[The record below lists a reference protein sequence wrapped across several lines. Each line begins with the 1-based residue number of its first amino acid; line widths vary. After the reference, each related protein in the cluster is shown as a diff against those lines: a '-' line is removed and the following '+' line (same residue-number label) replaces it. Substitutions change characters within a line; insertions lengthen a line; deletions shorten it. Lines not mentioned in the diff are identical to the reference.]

1 MFDFGGFG
9 SFVSGLFTIA
19 AVIQLGLIILLVM
32 VLVDLRVFL
41 REGTSLMRR
50 TDRFLTQKELSD

>member
-9 SFVSGLFTIA
+9 SFVSGLVTI
-19 AVIQLGLIILLVM
+19 VTVVQLGLIILLVM
-32 VLVDLRVFL
+32 VLFDLRVFL

>member
-9 SFVSGLFTIA
+9 SFVSGLVTIA
-19 AVIQLGLIILLVM
+19 AVVQLGLIILLVL
-32 VLVDLRVFL
+32 VLFDLRVFL

>member
-9 SFVSGLFTIA
+9 TLVSGLVTIA
-19 AVIQLGLIILLVM
+19 SVMQLGLIILLVM
-32 VLVDLRVFL
+32 VLFDLRVFL